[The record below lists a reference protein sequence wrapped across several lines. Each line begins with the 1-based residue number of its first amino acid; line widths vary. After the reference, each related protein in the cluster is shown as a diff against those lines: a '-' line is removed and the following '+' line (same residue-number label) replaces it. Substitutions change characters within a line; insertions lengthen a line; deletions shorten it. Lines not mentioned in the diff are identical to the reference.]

1 MSHKNEKTQHFEKAE
16 DIRTKVLDS
25 MIYRLDERANMVITE
40 SPIPEWRAY
49 TQWILIAALLVIFC
63 ILRYGVET
71 VELHPTAK
79 KDQDPVIEYRDRE
92 LNKTSEAFRARRRT

>member
-40 SPIPEWRAY
+40 VSFS
-49 TQWILIAALLVIFC
+49 LIFF
-63 ILRYGVET
+63 E
-71 VELHPTAK
+71 
-79 KDQDPVIEYRDRE
+79 IENYY
-92 LNKTSEAFRARRRT
+92 